1 MTTAIFNTE
10 YGYNEPK
17 LGRKQVVREEL
28 DWQSIKNRPKTIAGY
43 GITDAAG
50 KNQLETI
57 KTEMEGKIKNLE
69 TKNTE
74 LERKNEEL
82 QQKIQWVA
90 TKNAELEM
98 KIQEIESRIP

>member
-57 KTEMEGKIKNLE
+57 KTEIEGKIKNLE
-69 TKNTE
+69 
-74 LERKNEEL
+74 
-82 QQKIQWVA
+82 I
-90 TKNAELEM
+90 KNAELER
-98 KIQEIESRIP
+98 KLQEIESRIP